1 MAVQHVEI
9 GLGDAQDEILPGLDE
24 IGFGLGN
31 LKFRLIVGDP
41 VLPAEQRLGQ
51 GKRVAVAVEF
61 DIVRNGRPPRK
72 YNIIFVP
79 LGVGRHADVGNRP
92 ARACGVRSRPASS
105 VERAAA

>member
-1 MAVQHVEI
+1 MVEVPTSKLRLADSSCCSIDVLLARTAFRFSMAVQHVEI

-51 GKRVAVAVEF
+51 A
-61 DIVRNGRPPRK
+61 
-72 YNIIFVP
+72 
-79 LGVGRHADVGNRP
+79 
-92 ARACGVRSRPASS
+92 
-105 VERAAA
+105 